1 MLARIQKLIALGLFG
16 VIALGFGIGAK
27 LALPWLGLAFIAV
40 IAIGYAA
47 ALAIEFAWMRT
58 SYSRDD
64 PARPRLAQLLRAWA
78 AEVVTGPQVFLWRQ
92 PFRSRSEPD
101 HLPATAAG
109 RRGVLLIHG
118 YFCNRGLWN
127 PWLRKLRQAGVPF
140 VAVNLEPV
148 AASIDDYREVID
160 AGARRLAR
168 VTGLAPVI
176 AAHSMGGLAARAWL
190 AANPDDPPHRLV
202 AVATPHSGTRL
213 GGRGRGANVSQMQV
227 DSDWLAQLAAREPAT
242 VRARFICFW
251 GHCDNIVFP
260 TRSATLPGADNRHLQ
275 ATPHVRMVY
284 HPDVFAEVMRALAA

>member
-242 VRARFICFW
+242 VRARFVCFW

>member
-242 VRARFICFW
+242 VRARFVCFW

-284 HPDVFAEVMRALAA
+284 HPDVFAEVIRALAA